1 MVSDMYSIEDMVS
14 KAISHKATLS
24 SYRKDVRDN
33 SIMIAEKSERLKNL
47 SELNR
52 ITRWSCNYL
61 DVLIKEES
69 GKFIQRLN
77 DMLDYWVK
85 TIFFDCDYSVEIR
98 VSDNDKATIHLVYD
112 DADGNKLEPDVR
124 DCGGGIR
131 TCIGCLLQIHYIYY
145 YRVEPIIFIDE
156 GLSQLSSTYVPSFLG
171 LVEELAKKNGL
182 RIVLITHDSRFLSY
196 ADKRYEVKNGTV
208 TVLGKE
214 DMEEVESGSDSSS
227 VE

>member
-1 MVSDMYSIEDMVS
+1 MRY
-14 KAISHKATLS
+14 
-24 SYRKDVRDN
+24 
-33 SIMIAEKSERLKNL
+33 
-47 SELNR
+47 
-52 ITRWSCNYL
+52 
-61 DVLIKEES
+61 
-69 GKFIQRLN
+69 G
-77 DMLDYWVK
+77 
-85 TIFFDCDYSVEIR
+85 
-98 VSDNDKATIHLVYD
+98 YD
-112 DADGNKLEPDVR
+112 LFV
-124 DCGGGIR
+124 
-131 TCIGCLLQIHYIYY
+131 
-145 YRVEPIIFIDE
+145 

>member
-1 MVSDMYSIEDMVS
+1 MTQIQEMMN
-14 KAISHKATLS
+14 KAISHKATLN
-24 SYRKDVRDN
+24 SYKKDVSDN
-33 SIMIAEKSERLKNL
+33 EIMIKEKQDKLSNL
-47 SELNR
+47 NELSR
-52 ITRWSCNYL
+52 ITKWSCNYL
-61 DVLIKEES
+61 DTLIKEES

-77 DMLDYWVK
+77 DMLDYGVK
-85 TIFFDCDYSVEIR
+85 TIFYDCEYSVEIR

-156 GLSQLSSTYVPSFLG
+156 GLSQLSSSYVPSFLG

-182 RIVLITHDSRFLSY
+182 RVVLITHDNRFLAY
-196 ADKRYEVKNGTV
+196 ADKRYEVKDGTAI
-208 TVLGKE
+208 VLGKE
-214 DMEEVESGSDSSS
+214 DVEVVESGSDSDS